1 MKSRTDHDKENP
13 PFIFA
18 IFCQKISEINI
29 NLDLSC
35 RLYSHFIFGQTN
47 FIVDSLLLKWDLLPS
62 RFIGSEESGGQ
73 QGIPFSLNVY
83 LILSIESLTFKEIN
97 TFWKF
102 KP

>member
-1 MKSRTDHDKENP
+1 MIRTP

-35 RLYSHFIFGQTN
+35 QLYSHFIFGETN

-62 RFIGSEESGGQ
+62 RFIVSEESGGQ
-73 QGIPFSLNVY
+73 QVIPFSLNVY

-102 KP
+102 KS